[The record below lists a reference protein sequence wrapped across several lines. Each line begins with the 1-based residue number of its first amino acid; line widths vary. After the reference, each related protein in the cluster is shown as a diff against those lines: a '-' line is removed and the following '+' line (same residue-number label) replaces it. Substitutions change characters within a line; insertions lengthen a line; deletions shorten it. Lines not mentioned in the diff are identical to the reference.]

1 MVSRHSS
8 NKQTYTEINLCN
20 TNVSNF
26 PLKRSMGVV
35 LYVMVTGV
43 LPFDEPSLPKLF
55 DRIKRGIYRKPLNL
69 SPNLLDLL
77 SRILVPDPQKRIS
90 IKDIQNHPWM
100 KVERIP
106 SPMTKDVNQKEE
118 ARSIPSTNS
127 QITQL
132 LVNSPKSVPELMD
145 LIMIE
150 LKELSFAIVKT
161 NHNQAKCYKTS
172 RNGIIGLIITIRKDA
187 AELSTVELHK
197 GRGDVFAYYK
207 ELHLVTKVLKNIT

>member
-1 MVSRHSS
+1 MKRHVLIDLS
-8 NKQTYTEINLCN
+8 NTTNLQFL
-20 TNVSNF
+20 S
-26 PLKRSMGVV
+26 RSMGVI

-106 SPMTKDVNQKEE
+106 TPMTKDVNQKDK
-118 ARSIPSTNS
+118 ARSITSTNS

-145 LIMIE
+145 LIMTE
-150 LKELSFAIVKT
+150 LKELSFAIIKT
-161 NHNQAKCYKTS
+161 NHNQAKCYKNS
-172 RNGIIGLIITIRKDA
+172 RNGMIGLIITIRKDA
-187 AELSTVELHK
+187 IESSTVEIQK
-197 GRGDVFAYYK
+197 GRGDLFAYYK
-207 ELHLVTKVLKNIT
+207 ELHLVTKALKNIV